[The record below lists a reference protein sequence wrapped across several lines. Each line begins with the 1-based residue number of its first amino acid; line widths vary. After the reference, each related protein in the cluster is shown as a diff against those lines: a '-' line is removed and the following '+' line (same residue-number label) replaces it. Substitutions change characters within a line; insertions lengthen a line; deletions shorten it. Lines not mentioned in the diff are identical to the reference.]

1 MEWNLIVLSCIYA
14 YVLFFFLN
22 SVLKSTAVRFDL
34 SCMNQLVFIRFCL
47 FYSGVEWSCYS
58 ERRAIYMNLTNWLHE
73 W

>member
-1 MEWNLIVLSCIYA
+1 MEFDSPIMHICICP
-14 YVLFFFLN
+14 LFFFLN